1 MSQPREI
8 ITSRGSAN
16 QRPTSSPATVAAAIW
31 RLLVVLSIRMRSCL
45 GIRLSHCMSERKM
58 EEKKCVIELTESE
71 LYQVMECIKQ
81 AWADG
86 FDDKDLESAGSKIV
100 DKLNDL

>member
-1 MSQPREI
+1 
-8 ITSRGSAN
+8 
-16 QRPTSSPATVAAAIW
+16 
-31 RLLVVLSIRMRSCL
+31 
-45 GIRLSHCMSERKM
+45 MSERKM